1 MKAENGLRNADNLP
15 NKLLESLCSIWLRLD
30 WIYVPIRVIYVHN
43 KENTTTRE
51 GTEMTR
57 FQRELN
63 GELGTFWKDRAKKEL
78 ERIQE
83 EFETGKITV
92 DKDGIARN
100 CIGRILMDDMLEK
113 LTYIT
118 DTVDEEA
125 TRKAREEENAAFFE
139 RYRRNHK
146 TSDEEKAE
154 MRAAFGRGSTVVN
167 IITGERIRL

>member
-1 MKAENGLRNADNLP
+1 M
-15 NKLLESLCSIWLRLD
+15 S

-113 LTYIT
+113 LAYIT
-118 DTVDEEA
+118 DEADAEA
-125 TRKAREEENAAFFE
+125 TRTAREEETAAFFE
-139 RYRRNHK
+139 SYRKANRNRRR
-146 TSDEEKAE
+146 SAEELHE
-154 MRAAFGRGSTVVN
+154 MRAAFGTGTTVVD
-167 IITGERIRL
+167 IITGERVRL